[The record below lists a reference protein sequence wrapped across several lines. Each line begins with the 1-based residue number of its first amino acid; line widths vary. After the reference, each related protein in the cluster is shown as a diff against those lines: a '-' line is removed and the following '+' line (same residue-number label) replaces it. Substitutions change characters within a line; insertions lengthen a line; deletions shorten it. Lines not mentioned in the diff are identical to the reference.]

1 MRLKLP
7 HIISHLAFDVDR
19 FLVRM
24 KYFINEGEC
33 FIRISKHEKTDKR
46 TRPKA
51 ECFYCLRVFG
61 NPDETRSPS
70 L

>member
-1 MRLKLP
+1 
-7 HIISHLAFDVDR
+7 
-19 FLVRM
+19 M

-33 FIRISKHEKTDKR
+33 FIRVSKREKTDES

-51 ECFYCLRVFG
+51 ECFYCFLVFG